1 VSAYLPGAAGPG
13 DFAADLEAAGL
24 RPDEPGLGD
33 LLGALTAPPSAG
45 ELTGEQAAL
54 AMFRAN
60 LGVSATAPHRALP
73 RQTPPQ
79 QAVRPQTPSQ
89 QAPRPQTP
97 PRQTP
102 PRVPKRYRSAGW
114 RMRIGFAAAAV
125 LTAAGTVSAA
135 YAAALPPPVQH
146 FAYQVLGFA
155 GVPDS
160 RHAGPGQSGHKHPG
174 VPPSAPATGHGA
186 GPGSQAPT
194 QPGGGSPAP
203 SSPRPRPSGHEPAPA
218 WHLSIAAS
226 QHQIAAGGTADLIA
240 GVTQGDHHVSGA
252 TVRLLERP
260 AGQVSWRSAGTA
272 RTTADGQ
279 AAVRVSDLRVNAD
292 FRFTGATWATGAR
305 SATVTVTVV
314 PAVTLQPSSQPGGH
328 RRTALIARSPLAG
341 VGDMVVLQLQSGSSW
356 VNLKSRRL
364 DLHGRRIFLIS
375 SQLAAGRTFRVTL
388 PATSTH
394 AASVSAPLTVP

>member
-1 VSAYLPGAAGPG
+1 MSAHLPGAAGPG

-33 LLGALTAPPSAG
+33 LLAALTAPPSAG
-45 ELTGEQAAL
+45 ELTREQAAL

-60 LGVSATAPHRALP
+60 LGVPATAPHQAL
-73 RQTPPQ
+73 PQ
-79 QAVRPQTPSQ
+79 QASPQRARPPQALPPQALPSQ
-89 QAPRPQTP
+89 PP

-102 PRVPKRYRSAGW
+102 PWVPKRPRSAGW
-114 RMRIGFAAAAV
+114 RIRIGFAAAAV

-160 RHAGPGQSGHKHPG
+160 RHSGPGQSGHKHPG
-174 VPPSAPATGHGA
+174 AHPSAPAAGHA
-186 GPGSQAPT
+186 NGPVSPPTT
-194 QPGGGSPAP
+194 QPGGSSAP
-203 SSPRPRPSGHEPAPA
+203 SSPRPSPSGRGPASA

-226 QHQIAAGGTADLIA
+226 QHQIAAGGTADLVA
-240 GVTQGDHHVSGA
+240 GVTEGGHHVSGA

-260 AGQVSWRSAGTA
+260 AGQASWRSAGTA

-292 FRFTGATWATGAR
+292 FRFTGANGAT

-314 PAVTLQPSSQPGGH
+314 PAVTLQPASQPGGH

-341 VGDMVVLQLQSGSSW
+341 AGDVVVLQLQSGSSW

-364 DLHGRRIFLIS
+364 GLHGQRIFLIS

-388 PATSTH
+388 PATRTH